1 MASGIKVVA
10 ETEGVGVRAEK
21 GDSVAFDCAAF
32 LNKGSE
38 VHPRRPESVVLSSR
52 RFIAGVEAALVGMRE
67 GGYRKVRISPHLAYR
82 ATGVEGKVPPNAVLI
97 YELWLRSVQ
106 RRGLT
111 TKSRGT
117 RARAARA
124 PHLGR

>member
-1 MASGIKVVA
+1 MTSGIKIVAESEGTGARAAKGDVVA
-10 ETEGVGVRAEK
+10 FE
-21 GDSVAFDCAAF
+21 CAAF

-38 VHPRRPESVVLSSR
+38 VHPRRAESARLGGR
-52 RFIAGVEAALVGMRE
+52 RLIAGVEAALVGMRE